1 MPADE
6 NPDNYPYHKPK
17 DKVTSARENAKWR
30 CVQCGAVLCCHNG
43 ICYNAA
49 WIAYKRGRSY
59 TGGMTNN
66 EIDFNVDRRSEGV
79 ITTFKTRSC

>member
-1 MPADE
+1 VRTRSGGVCSVEQCCAAIMGS
-6 NPDNYPYHKPK
+6 
-17 DKVTSARENAKWR
+17 VT
-30 CVQCGAVLCCHNG
+30 
-43 ICYNAA
+43 IAA

>member
-1 MPADE
+1 VEQCCAAIMGS
-6 NPDNYPYHKPK
+6 
-17 DKVTSARENAKWR
+17 VT
-30 CVQCGAVLCCHNG
+30 
-43 ICYNAA
+43 IAA
-49 WIAYKRGRSY
+49 WIACKRRISC